1 MSNLKHT
8 ARVLAAAAG
17 LSVLGGFGASPAMAK
32 AGDVIVTGTCS
43 AGSTY
48 KLKLGPRDGLIET
61 EFEVDSN
68 VVGQTWGVAMTDNG
82 TLVFAGLRTT
92 LAPSGSFT
100 VRPRIRDRVGT
111 DSVVA
116 AAANLATGE
125 VCVARASV

>member
-1 MSNLKHT
+1 MSTRKHT

-17 LSVLGGFGASPAMAK
+17 LSVIGAFGATPAMAK
-32 AGDVIVTGTCS
+32 AGDVVVAGTCS

-48 KLKLGPRDGLIET
+48 TLKLGPRDGLIET

-68 VVGQTWGVAMTDNG
+68 VVGQTWGVAMIDN
-82 TLVFAGLRTT
+82 TRLVFAGIRTT

-100 VRPRIRDRVGT
+100 VQPRIRDRAGT
-111 DSVVA
+111 DRVLA

-125 VCVARASV
+125 LCVAQAAV